1 MVNCGRALGCVDLHQ
16 RHLPP
21 QLSTMLSLI
30 QCAPYPLHC
39 PHASVRGRCYPS
51 HNSIAAAVEID
62 RRVVAGTKD
71 SASAILT
78 YYANTHLSRSTFL
91 DSTELQQG
99 RCYESYRRSLGGFR
113 RAVELCVRLQL
124 WCQAVVAATRAVIE
138 LTTSCTHSA
147 RRMVYKSLL
156 VIASSH
162 VKSKAR
168 LRWALAQVNERFV
181 RSIVEELV
189 EGALLKCFRDEVYS
203 RTIDLSFI
211 EWDCVSNDGPNGS
224 YRYSAPRDASPTP
237 ASRSPSKSS
246 HSPMQQSGSKSL
258 KSRLFGFGSS
268 KDSREKSS
276 SVDEL
281 SSSLDNGDAGAVS
294 SSSAEGAASPG
305 LWFRKKS

>member
-1 MVNCGRALGCVDLHQ
+1 
-16 RHLPP
+16 
-21 QLSTMLSLI
+21 MLSLI

-39 PHASVRGRCYPS
+39 PHASVRGRRYPS

-62 RRVVAGTKD
+62 RSIVAGTKD

-78 YYANTHLSRSTFL
+78 YYANTHLSRSIFHALPLLQSL
-91 DSTELQQG
+91 DSTDLQQG
-99 RCYESYRRSLGGFR
+99 RCYESYRWNLDRYR

-124 WCQAVVAATRAVIE
+124 WCQAVIAATRAAIE

-147 RRMVYKSLL
+147 RRRVFKSLL

-168 LRWALAQVNERFV
+168 LRWALVQVDERFV
-181 RSIVEELV
+181 RSIVEEVV
-189 EGALLKCFRDEVYS
+189 EDALLKCFRDEVYS

-246 HSPMQQSGSKSL
+246 QLPMQQSGSKSL

-268 KDSREKSS
+268 KDSREKSR